1 MAFTNAYYSI
11 ISDRFSEGAKKA
23 SVMPF
28 LSNTSWQGDAL
39 NGDVK
44 IISVG
49 DATLRTYTPGTAITV
64 DGGNATANILS
75 LDQSKYFA
83 HDVDKTEN
91 LTGEYLGKYTEK
103 ALRGLQMENDKYV
116 LNTITG
122 GFTSNKIVGAS
133 DAALNFNSS
142 SILDYIGQ
150 AADNLRVNG
159 ALVENS
165 FICLPSQW
173 VSIVIK
179 AAGKL
184 AMASN
189 DSYFANGQIPKIY
202 GLNVIDSPMYN
213 IVSDTAS
220 VLYGAPDAIAN
231 AVAIGQLETITELE
245 NSFGV
250 RTKCLMRFGAKII
263 EEKMGGYIKLK
274 KVAEV

>member
-28 LSNTSWQGDAL
+28 LANTSWQGDAL
-39 NGDVK
+39 NGEVK
-44 IISVG
+44 IISIA
-49 DATLRTYTPGTAITV
+49 DATLRTYTPGTPITV
-64 DGGNATANILS
+64 DSGNATANILT

-83 HDVDKTEN
+83 HDVDKTES

-103 ALRGLQMENDKYV
+103 ALRGLQMENDRYV

-122 GFTSNKIVGAS
+122 GFTSNKITGAA

-179 AAGKL
+179 SAGKL

-189 DSYFANGQIPKIY
+189 DSYFANGYIQKIY

-213 IVSDTAS
+213 VVNDTAS

-231 AVAIGQLETITELE
+231 ALAIGQLETITELE
-245 NSFGV
+245 NYFGV

-274 KVAEV
+274 KVAEA